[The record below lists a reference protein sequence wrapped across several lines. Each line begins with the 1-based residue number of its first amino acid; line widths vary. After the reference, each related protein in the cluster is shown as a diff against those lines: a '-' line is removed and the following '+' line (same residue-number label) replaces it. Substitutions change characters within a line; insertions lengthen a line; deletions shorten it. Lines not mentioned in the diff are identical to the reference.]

1 MLPVNFLCS
10 LSMLIIVGDHNT
22 GAAATR
28 TKTQQCAT
36 VTFQLCGCTAWLTV
50 VACTAWLCNGGRLRM
65 SVFCLLLLP
74 EFVPAQWFKSMVRFW
89 NKVAALLSD

>member
-36 VTFQLCGCTAWLTV
+36 VTFQLSSVGAMHGLQWWLALHGFAMV
-50 VACTAWLCNGGRLRM
+50 VA
-65 SVFCLLLLP
+65 
-74 EFVPAQWFKSMVRFW
+74 
-89 NKVAALLSD
+89 